1 MKSLQTVITMIAVIT
16 LLASCQSAKQDLS
29 NLDSRK
35 EIMTVIAND
44 RTMSNEMMTALM
56 NGPNRKMIMQE
67 NQNLKMMMTD
77 EDMMTDLMNNNPEM
91 MQHMLSNIIEYA
103 KGDTSMMAA
112 IHNTMMGDQQMM
124 DMMQM
129 QNGKSMNMKNRNG
142 M

>member
-1 MKSLQTVITMIAVIT
+1 MKSLQTVITMIAVLA
-16 LLASCQSAKQDLS
+16 LLASCQDAKQDLS

-35 EIMTVIAND
+35 EIMTAIAND

-91 MQHMLSNIIEYA
+91 MRHMLSNMMEYA
-103 KGDTSMMAA
+103 KGDTSMLAA
-112 IHNTMMGDQQMM
+112 IHNTMMGNQQMM
-124 DMMQM
+124 DMLQM
-129 QNGKSMNMKNRNG
+129 KNGKKMK
-142 M
+142 MKK